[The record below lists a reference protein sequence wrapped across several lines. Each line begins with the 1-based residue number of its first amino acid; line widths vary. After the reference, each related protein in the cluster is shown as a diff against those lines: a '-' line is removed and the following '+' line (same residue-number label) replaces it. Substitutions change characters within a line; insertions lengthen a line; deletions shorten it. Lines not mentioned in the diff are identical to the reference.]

1 MSADETSTPG
11 TDAAAVAEV
20 KAGAAP
26 GDKPAT
32 TPSQVGPA
40 ARQGLLAHARGFL
53 GLLWA
58 TIFKFFSDNCSTM
71 AASLSFYTFFSLPA
85 LLTLLLTLVGR
96 VMDPTQVQE
105 AIIAQVGVLIGAA
118 GSEQVGAIISHA
130 RQGDGPA
137 SLATLLS
144 VLALAFGATT
154 TFAQL
159 QDALNRIWGV
169 KPDPKRNQLRVFL
182 LKRIFSFGIV
192 VTVSFLLLVSLVLS
206 TALTAAAHRVTTLM
220 GAPPIVLETA
230 TSVLGFILITA
241 LFAVMYR
248 YLPDA
253 RISWRDVGPGATASA
268 LLFVLGK
275 TVIGVYLGGTNPG
288 SAYGAAGSLAV
299 VLIWVYYTSMV
310 LLFGAEF
317 TELWAERY
325 GRGVTPERGAI
336 AYEEQEKRVKTG

>member
-1 MSADETSTPG
+1 MTANEGEQPAITP
-11 TDAAAVAEV
+11 
-20 KAGAAP
+20 
-26 GDKPAT
+26 T
-32 TPSQVGPA
+32 TVGPA
-40 ARQGLLAHARGFL
+40 ARKGILAHARGFL

-96 VMDPTQVQE
+96 VMDPTQVQK
-105 AIIAQVGVLIGAA
+105 AIIAQVGGLIGAA
-118 GSEQVGAIISHA
+118 GSEQVGAILSHA
-130 RQGDGPA
+130 KAGDGPA
-137 SLATLLS
+137 SVATLLS

-169 KPDPKRNQLRVFL
+169 KPDPRRNQLRVFL
-182 LKRIFSFGIV
+182 VKRIFSFGIV

-206 TALTAAAHRVTTLM
+206 TAFAAAALRVTTLL
-220 GAPPIVLETA
+220 GAPPVLLDVVTSIV
-230 TSVLGFILITA
+230 GFGLITG

-253 RISWRDVGPGATASA
+253 RIAWRDVRAGAVGSA
-268 LLFVLGK
+268 LLFILGK
-275 TVIGVYLGGTNPG
+275 TMLGAYLGGTNPG

-299 VLIWVYYTSMV
+299 VLIWVYYTSMI

-317 TELWAERY
+317 TELWAERF
-325 GRGVTPERGAI
+325 GRGVVPERGAI
-336 AYEEQEKRVKTG
+336 AYEEAERQVRA